1 MTVNKALLFLIAG
14 FTFIRL
20 TVWGLIGNCTALA
33 PDEGGYFQLFKYI
46 NNTQAV
52 RPTLH
57 WAGTPKWVLE
67 VFFVPAKIFD
77 LFGLSE
83 FQAFRLQSIVL
94 SLGAFALILI
104 SFRNLGFF
112 NRFQSLNQRN
122 KKLFLVFLALALFM
136 PSNIIWTFLGLREP
150 FIHFSLALIFISF
163 GSYFQN
169 KSLTFPWLIVYFIGL
184 VILGFTKFYLVILI
198 IIATGLTLILLYK
211 LQEVKKLGIM
221 LIVTMLCLPV
231 FSQQVKEVNWPNVSF
246 STTKLSFDFLPD
258 YEAPSLPSMT
268 YLQIKSC
275 LDADKAGPLLAL
287 SIRVFEKLT
296 PIRTQMADS
305 QIPIDES
312 SSLALRSDENLRSYL
327 NLFNLPF
334 GLVNF
339 LLFPISI
346 LDSSL
351 FGLLGLVETIFWL
364 PLYLLLSIQIAR
376 SRKGIRENPLLLAC
390 LVFISIFATFSA
402 LAEVNFGTALRHRSV
417 LLVPMILLAISTWQN
432 KPSKPD
438 S

>member
-1 MTVNKALLFLIAG
+1 MRLKKELLFLFAG

-33 PDEGGYFQLFKYI
+33 PDEGGYFQLFKYV
-46 NNTQAV
+46 NNTQEV

-104 SFRNLGFF
+104 SIRNLGFF
-112 NRFQSLNQRN
+112 NRFQSLNPRN
-122 KKLFLVFLALALFM
+122 KKLFLVFLALVLFM
-136 PSNIIWTFLGLREP
+136 PSNVIWTFLGLREP
-150 FIHFSLALIFISF
+150 FIHFSLALILTSF

-184 VILGFTKFYLVILI
+184 VILGFTKFYLLILI
-198 IIATGLTLILLYK
+198 LIATSLTLILLYRR
-211 LQEVKKLGIM
+211 QEAKKLGMM

-231 FSQQVKEVNWPNVSF
+231 FSQEIKEVNWPKMSF
-246 STTKLSFDFLPD
+246 STTKLTFDFLPD
-258 YEAPSLPSMT
+258 YDAPTLPSMT
-268 YLQIKSC
+268 YSQIKSC

-287 SIRVFEKLT
+287 SIRTFEKFT
-296 PIRTQMADS
+296 PIRTQTADS
-305 QIPIDES
+305 QIPIDEP
-312 SSLALRSDENLRSYL
+312 SSLALRSDENLRSDL
-327 NLFNLPF
+327 NLFNLPI

-339 LLFPISI
+339 LVFPISI

-351 FGLLGLVETIFWL
+351 FGLLGLAETIFWL
-364 PLYLLLSIQIAR
+364 ALYMLLGLQIAR

-402 LAEVNFGTALRHRSV
+402 LAEVNFGTALRHRAV
-417 LLVPMILLAISTWQN
+417 LLVPMILVAISTWQN

-438 S
+438 F